1 MPPAIVIHTLAR
13 ATGRVPGLRRVPL
26 VKLLAVAEVA
36 LLTRDHVNRLTGPER
51 RRLLSLVRAS
61 RGGRRRLTEAEHGEL
76 EALLVKLAPRELIGD
91 SVGRLSPVPLPR
103 RLLYG
108 RSRTP

>member
-1 MPPAIVIHTLAR
+1 MAPGIAIHTLAR
-13 ATGRVPGLRRVPL
+13 ATRRVPGLRRVPL

-36 LLTRDHVNRLTGPER
+36 LLTRDHVSRLTGSER
-51 RRLLSLVRAS
+51 RRLLSLMGAS
-61 RGGRRRLTEAEHGEL
+61 RGGRRRLTEAERGEL
-76 EALLVKLAPRELIGD
+76 EALLVKLAPRELMGD
-91 SVGRLSPVPLPR
+91 TVDRLSPVPLPR